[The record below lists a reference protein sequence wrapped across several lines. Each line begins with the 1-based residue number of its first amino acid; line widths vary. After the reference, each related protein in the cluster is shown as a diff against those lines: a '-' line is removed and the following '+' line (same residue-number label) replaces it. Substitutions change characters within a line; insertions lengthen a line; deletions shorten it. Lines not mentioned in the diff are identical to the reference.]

1 MSEMQSDN
9 HIKDYIERIKENL
22 DKEIYIYGAGNMAK
36 SIYLLCRDNGIE
48 IKGFLVTDISVNVN
62 ELLELPVK
70 QFDTVK
76 LEPQKTF
83 IIIGVIENG
92 VKTIANML
100 KSAGWGNYISL
111 TQELCT
117 HISYINGDRIRPMM
131 EITTVMGCSINC
143 RYCPQSLLLKT
154 YYAENQKRT
163 KIMELEEFKKCIDK
177 LPQDVRIRFA
187 GFVEPFL
194 NPQCVEMIKYAS
206 EQGREIDLYTT
217 LVGLS
222 GEGFEKIRDISFRR
236 VVLHTADADGYAN
249 IPVTK
254 EYLDLVREAVQARK
268 ADGSLF
274 IDWANCQSTPHPKVL
289 DIIGGRLRISAELY
303 DRAGNVEDN
312 ADLKGV
318 DYVTGVIECVLSEK
332 MNRTVLLPDGT
343 VVLCCS
349 DYGLEHPLGNLL
361 SESYENIMDGK
372 EMRRIKEA
380 CRNESLPLLCRKCIW
395 AKEAEN
401 SESMQKQ

>member
-1 MSEMQSDN
+1 MSGIQSDN
-9 HIKDYIERIKENL
+9 QIKDYIERIKENL

-36 SIYLLCRDNGIE
+36 SIYLLCKDNGIE
-48 IKGFLVTDISVNVN
+48 IKGFLVTDISVNVSG
-62 ELLELPVK
+62 LLELPVK
-70 QFDTVK
+70 QFDTAE

-92 VKTIANML
+92 VRTIANML
-100 KSAGWGNYISL
+100 KSTGWENYISL

-131 EITTVMGCSINC
+131 EITTVIGCSINC

-154 YYAENQKRT
+154 YYGEDKKRA
-163 KIMELEEFKKCIDK
+163 KIMELEAYKECIDK
-177 LPQDVRIRFA
+177 LPQNVRIRFA
-187 GFVEPFL
+187 GFAEPFL

-222 GEGFEKIRDISFRR
+222 REGFEEIRNIPFRR
-236 VVLHTADADGYAN
+236 VVLHTADADGYAD

-254 EYLDLVREAVQARK
+254 EYLDLIREAVQARK
-268 ADGSLF
+268 VDGSLF

-289 DIIGGRLRISAELY
+289 DIIGGHIRVSAELY

-312 ADLKGV
+312 SDLKGV
-318 DYVTGVIECVLSEK
+318 DYISGVIECVLSEK
-332 MNRTVLLPDGT
+332 MNRTILLPDGT
-343 VVLCCS
+343 VVLCCN

-361 SESYENIMDGK
+361 SESYGNIMDGK
-372 EMRRIKEA
+372 AMKGIKEA

-395 AKEAEN
+395 AKKSEN
-401 SESMQKQ
+401 SDSIYK